1 MPAPK
6 VDLSEVTLDETVL
19 KYLETRGKNTAIAY
33 EKCLKRFVKFYGHP
47 FNDYIREIEERQQV
61 NQEKPITERTRPGE
75 DTLRGF
81 IRWHKEVGYSNYST
95 LQSLGAVQNILKYYG
110 IRITYDF
117 IETPPPRSMKENTK
131 HEWKLDQI
139 KRFVEAA
146 EYTRDKAFI
155 MVAFQSGLSIGD
167 ILDLDYGDIKREFE
181 ARKLPLAIERYR
193 EKTNVPIRTFIGY
206 DAAYYLRLY
215 LESRPNIKPGDPLFT
230 KLGSEERATPA
241 TIQNKLRDY
250 ASKLDFIYEEDM
262 NGYNPARPHSLR
274 SGFRSRLTGKMDG
287 DLIESFMAHD
297 IGQEKATYMNQPLDE
312 LREIYANYEH
322 LLSINKTSRQ
332 AEEEKRPQPL
342 PPEAMAQISK
352 LEASTLNIVEENTD
366 LKQKVNELKV
376 QDLELRAVT
385 QDLEAKLQGE
395 IDILRDIATQMV
407 KKYRVL
413 KDIAPQIWEEVERKT
428 VPDKVLKEAWEDR
441 EKRMREEGVSLDIR
455 ARPRNSKDLKQ

>member
-1 MPAPK
+1 MPASK

-33 EKCLKRFVKFYGHP
+33 EKCLRRFVKFYGHP
-47 FNDYIREIEERQQV
+47 FGDYIREIGEQQQV
-61 NQEKPITERTRPGE
+61 NQGKPITERTRPGE
-75 DTLRGF
+75 DTLRAF
-81 IRWHKEVGYSNYST
+81 IKWHKEAEYSNYST

-117 IETPPPRSMKENTK
+117 IETPPPRPMKENAK
-131 HEWKLDQI
+131 HQWELDQVR
-139 KRFVEAA
+139 KFVEAA
-146 EYTRDKAFI
+146 EYIRDKAFI

-181 ARKLPLAIERYR
+181 AGKLPLAIERYR

-230 KLGSEERATPA
+230 KLGSEERATST

-250 ASKLDFIYEEDM
+250 ASKLDFIYEEDQ

-287 DLIESFMAHD
+287 DLIELFMAHD

-322 LLSINKTSRQ
+322 LLSINKTSRR
-332 AEEEKRPQPL
+332 AEEEKDTREKI
-342 PPEAMAQISK
+342 PEEALTRIRS
-352 LEASTLNIVEENTD
+352 LEATVTQLAEQNTTQTGEVEE
-366 LKQKVNELKV
+366 LKERVGNSESDKS
-376 QDLELRAVT
+376 
-385 QDLEAKLQGE
+385 KLQGE
-395 IDILRDIATQMV
+395 VEELRRGLEEQQRTIELMMPAFNMV
-407 KKYRVL
+407 QRML
-413 KDIAPQIWEEVERKT
+413 EQRREWEKLRG
-428 VPDKVLKEAWEDR
+428 PP
-441 EKRMREEGVSLDIR
+441 S
-455 ARPRNSKDLKQ
+455 

>member
-1 MPAPK
+1 MPASK

-33 EKCLKRFVKFYGHP
+33 EKCLRRFVKFYGHP
-47 FNDYIREIEERQQV
+47 FGDYIREIGEQQQV
-61 NQEKPITERTRPGE
+61 NQGKPITERIRPGE
-75 DTLRGF
+75 DTLRAF
-81 IRWHKEVGYSNYST
+81 IGWHKEAGYSNYST

-117 IETPPPRSMKENTK
+117 IETPPPRPMKENPK
-131 HEWKLDQI
+131 HQWELDQVR
-139 KRFVEAA
+139 KFVEAA

-167 ILDLDYGDIKREFE
+167 ILDLDYGDIKHEFE
-181 ARKLPLAIERYR
+181 AGKLPLAIERYR

-215 LESRPNIKPGDPLFT
+215 LESRPNIKPSDPLFT
-230 KLGSEERATPA
+230 KLGSEERATSS

-250 ASKLDFIYEEDM
+250 ASKLDFIYEEDQ

-287 DLIESFMAHD
+287 DLIELFMAHD

-322 LLSINKTSRQ
+322 LLSINKTSRR
-332 AEEEKRPQPL
+332 AEEEKKPQPL
-342 PPEAMAQISK
+342 PPEAMTKIHE
-352 LEASTLNIVEENTD
+352 LEASTLNLLGENTEF
-366 LKQKVNELKV
+366 KQRVNELRV
-376 QDLELRAVT
+376 QDLELRTKT
-385 QDLEAKLQGE
+385 QDMESKLQGE
-395 IDILRDIATQMV
+395 IDTLRNEVDTLRDIAVQMV
-407 KKYRVL
+407 DKYRVL
-413 KDIAPQIWEEVERKT
+413 KDIAPEVWEEVERKT
-428 VPDKVLKEAWEDR
+428 VPAEVLKKAREDR
-441 EKRMREEGVSLDIR
+441 EKRMREEEVG
-455 ARPRNSKDLKQ
+455 